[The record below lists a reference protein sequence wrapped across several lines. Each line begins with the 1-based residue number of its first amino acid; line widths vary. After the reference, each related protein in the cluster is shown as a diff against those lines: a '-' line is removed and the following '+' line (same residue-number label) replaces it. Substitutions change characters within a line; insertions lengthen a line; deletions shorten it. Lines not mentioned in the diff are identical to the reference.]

1 MMNQRDIAEIK
12 RRLNPTKRNATVL
25 RGRYVTDTGEVISS
39 FAKRV
44 GSLPQEENEKYMAIF
59 KRGLSGTFGQNLHHV
74 ELNCTVDALGEEQ
87 TILLNMADSGLTDE
101 EAVEALYERATE
113 FIRRSTEEKAQSVEE
128 RQAAGNYLIL
138 LIHDGYDVPARDN
151 NDEIDLEQSNL
162 IFRYIMCCICPV
174 KQGKPALCYDAA
186 DGDFH
191 NRLADWVVGMP
202 EMGFLYPAYEE
213 GGSNIYRALYYT
225 KDAGDFH
232 NGFLKQVF
240 GTELGM
246 TAAEQQHT
254 FQNIMQETLAEE
266 CGMDIAQAVHET
278 VCGMLEER
286 KADKH
291 AEPLVLGAEDMK
303 NVLVDCG
310 VSEEKADSFAAKYDE
325 SFGEHAALPAVNMVA
340 PKQFRVDTP
349 SVSIRVAPERR
360 DLIETREIDGKYYIL
375 VLADGDVEVNGM
387 KISI

>member
-1 MMNQRDIAEIK
+1 MNQRDLAEIK

-25 RGRYVTDTGEVISS
+25 RGRYVTDTGEIISS

-87 TILLNMADSGLTDE
+87 QILLNMADSGLTDE

-113 FIRRSTEEKAQSVEE
+113 FIRRNTEEKIQSVEE

-138 LIHDGYDVPARDN
+138 LIHDGYDVPMRDN
-151 NDEIDLEQSNL
+151 NDEIDHEQSNL

-232 NGFLKQVF
+232 NGFLRQVF

-254 FQNIMQETLAEE
+254 FQSIMQETLAEE

-278 VCGMLEER
+278 MCVMLEER

-310 VSEEKADSFAAKYDE
+310 VSEEKADNFAAKYDE

-349 SVSIRVAPERR
+349 SVSIRVDPERR
-360 DLIETREIDGKYYIL
+360 DLIETRQIDGKYYIL

>member
-87 TILLNMADSGLTDE
+87 AILLNMADSGLTDE

-310 VSEEKADSFAAKYDE
+310 VSEEKADHFAAKYDE